1 MGWSIENIRP
11 QMDSIFKAEG
21 KAYRMNHP
29 NALSPRVY
37 LQHEGKLSQESKDK
51 IVSLFPEFVYV
62 DFFPNLE
69 FGEDSVKFKQL
80 KGRKIE

>member
-11 QMDSIFKAEG
+11 QMDSIFKAEEKG
-21 KAYRMNHP
+21 YRMNHP

-37 LQHEGKLSQESKDK
+37 MQHQGELSQDTKDK

-69 FGEDSVKFKQL
+69 FGDDSVKSKPL
-80 KGRKIE
+80 KGRKVE